1 MFEIKALPKTKVFE
15 IIATG
20 EKLPQIEGSEKSAIN
35 FEISDPEKN
44 VLYEK
49 ILFSSLKFNFD
60 VNRPDL
66 ARP

>member
-20 EKLPQIEGSEKSAIN
+20 EKLPQIEGSENSAIN